1 MYKRILVPL
10 DGSTNAAQA
19 WPYGQLIAKATGAEL
34 EVLWIVESF
43 AEVARSRMNP
53 SGPDISTGGMG
64 AASSFEDLQGI
75 MEQLTAQAQAH
86 LDEFVEDA
94 RKSGLTVTTVIREG
108 DPSDVIVEVADALPD
123 TLVTMGT
130 HGRSGVARWVFGN
143 VADRVIHHTST
154 STLVVRSK
162 EGEQR
167 APDTIKRV
175 VVPADGS
182 QISESAIPAAVE
194 IAKALGVG
202 ITVLRSLDIGMS
214 YTFPQTD
221 LGDPP
226 IPGVDKVREEGTAYA
241 VAVADRIRSL
251 GVADV
256 DSHAIDER
264 PADAIVD
271 EVGPAGDKLVV
282 MGSHGRSGPGR
293 WLLGSV
299 ADVVVRHS
307 AGPVLVVRAD
317 QPA

>member
-1 MYKRILVPL
+1 MYKRVLVPL

-19 WPYGQLIAKATGAEL
+19 WPYGQRIAKATGAEL
-34 EVLWIVESF
+34 EVLWIVERF
-43 AEVARSRMNP
+43 TDVARSALNR
-53 SGPDISTGGMG
+53 SGPDIDGTVATSAT
-64 AASSFEDLQGI
+64 SFDDLETV
-75 MEQLTAQAQAH
+75 MAKLREQAQAH
-86 LDEFVEDA
+86 LKDFIKDA
-94 RKSGLTVTTVIREG
+94 QDAGLTVTTIVREG
-108 DPSDVIVEVADALPD
+108 DPSDVIVEVADASPD
-123 TLVTMGT
+123 TLVAMGT
-130 HGRSGVARWVFGN
+130 HGRSGVARWVFGS

-167 APDTIKRV
+167 SPESITRV
-175 VVPADGS
+175 IMPADGS
-182 QISESAIPAAVE
+182 EVSESAIPTAVE
-194 IAKALGVG
+194 MAKALGVG

-226 IPGVDKVREEGTAYA
+226 IPGVDKVREEGVAYA
-241 VAVADRIRSL
+241 DAIAERIRSL
-251 GVADV
+251 GIADV
-256 DSHAIDER
+256 ESHAIDER

-271 EVGPAGDKLVV
+271 AVGPSGDKLVV

-317 QPA
+317 GE